1 MNNLG
6 KISMKEIKFFLATL
20 ILISFLT
27 SEELSAQSPF
37 APWAKLSSDAP
48 KEISAR
54 KYPVPS
60 KDEVGIPAYPGAY
73 ISSVSAPKQDT
84 IRYEQEVMAFVN
96 LVTSDPVSSVI
107 SFYKKI
113 LTKDKG
119 WNYSEEYKTFVKG
132 QTVNALTGF
141 VPTVKIRDERGDNFD
156 LGYVDPNYK
165 KNLKTRIEVTY
176 KPSK

>member
-6 KISMKEIKFFLATL
+6 KISMKEIKFFLAAL
-20 ILISFLT
+20 ILLGFLT
-27 SEELSAQSPF
+27 SKELSAQSPF

-84 IRYEQEVMAFVN
+84 IKYEQEVMAFVN
-96 LVTSDPVSSVI
+96 LVTSDPASSVI

-132 QTVNALTGF
+132 QTINALTGF
-141 VPTVKIRDERGDNFD
+141 VPTVKIRDESGDNYD
-156 LGYVDPNYK
+156 LVYVDPNYK

-176 KPSK
+176 KPPK

>member
-1 MNNLG
+1 MRVFNNIIQIVVIVL
-6 KISMKEIKFFLATL
+6 
-20 ILISFLT
+20 FLT
-27 SEELSAQSPF
+27 AITQAQY

-48 KEISAR
+48 KEIAGR

-60 KDEVGIPAYPGAY
+60 EDEVGIPAYPGAV
-73 ISSVSAPKQDT
+73 ISSVSAPKTDT
-84 IRYEQEVMAFVN
+84 VKYEQEVMAFVN
-96 LVTSDPVSSVI
+96 LVTSDPASSVI

-113 LTKDKG
+113 LTNDKG

-132 QTVNALTGF
+132 QTINALTGF

-156 LGYVDPNYK
+156 LVYVDPNYK

-176 KPSK
+176 KPPK